1 MVEPTSFPTR
11 AGGSAVPADVAL
23 FLPTLGGGGAERVTL
38 NLARGLVERGY
49 RVDLVLGKAVG
60 AYLNGVPDGVRL
72 VALGARRLLTTP
84 WALSR
89 YLVRDRPRT
98 VLSAMNDA
106 NVVALTAAWLARYRG
121 PVVAAE
127 HNQLYSDGR
136 LTPLRRAFIA
146 AMRLTYPRAHRVVAV
161 SHGVK
166 DSLTTT
172 AHIDPRH
179 IDVIYNPVIT
189 PQLHQATQATPDH
202 PWFQGPD
209 PILLG
214 IGRLT
219 RQKNFP
225 NLLHAFAHVR
235 TQRPAKLIIL
245 GEGEDREAL
254 THLVHQLHLTN
265 HVDLP
270 GFAPNP
276 YAYLAH
282 AHLFALSSDW
292 EGLPTV
298 LIEAL
303 ATHTPVVSTDCPSG
317 PREILDHGRH
327 GELVPMND
335 PTALAQAI
343 LRTLDKPR
351 TPTDPTWL
359 DQFTLHTAT
368 THYARTL
375 GLTREASQATGRV
388 EP

>member
-1 MVEPTSFPTR
+1 M
-11 AGGSAVPADVAL
+11 
-23 FLPTLGGGGAERVTL
+23 TL
-38 NLARGLVERGY
+38 NLARGFLARDLAVDVVVRHLVGDLVDAVPEGAT
-49 RVDLVLGKAVG
+49 RVD
-60 AYLNGVPDGVRL
+60 
-72 VALGARRLLTTP
+72 LGARRWPTTVR
-84 WALSR
+84 AFAR
-89 YLVRDRPRT
+89 YLAGRRPRA
-98 VLSAMNDA
+98 V
-106 NVVALTAAWLARYRG
+106 LTALPHTNVLAVAAAGLARYRG
-121 PVVAAE
+121 RLVVAE
-127 HNQLYSDGR
+127 HNQVAPGGAPSRSERVL
-136 LTPLRRAFIA
+136 LA

-166 DSLTTT
+166 DSLATT
-172 AHIDPRH
+172 AHIDPHH

-189 PQLHQATQATPDH
+189 PQLHQATKATPDH

-209 PILLG
+209 PIILG

-254 THLVHQLHLTN
+254 THLVHQLDLT
-265 HVDLP
+265 HDVDLP

-303 ATHTPVVSTDCPSG
+303 AAHTPVVSTDCPSG

-343 LRTLDKPR
+343 LRTLDRPR
-351 TPTDPTWL
+351 TPTDPSWL
-359 DQFTLHTAT
+359 DQFTLDAAT

-375 GLTREASQATGRV
+375 GLADA
-388 EP
+388 

>member
-1 MVEPTSFPTR
+1 LGRDLAVDVVVR
-11 AGGSAVPADVAL
+11 HLVGDLVDAVPE
-23 FLPTLGGGGAERVTL
+23 GAERV
-38 NLARGLVERGY
+38 
-49 RVDLVLGKAVG
+49 DLC
-60 AYLNGVPDGVRL
+60 
-72 VALGARRLLTTP
+72 ARRWPATVR
-84 WALSR
+84 AFAR
-89 YLVRDRPRT
+89 YLADARPRS
-98 VLSAMNDA
+98 VLSALPHT
-106 NVVALTAAWLARYRG
+106 NVLAVAGATLARYRG
-121 PVVAAE
+121 RLLVAE
-127 HNQLYSDGR
+127 HNQIAPGG
-136 LTPLRRAFIA
+136 TPTRSERVLLG
-146 AMRLTYPRAHRVVAV
+146 AMRLTYPRAHRVIAV

-172 AHIDPRH
+172 AHIDPHH

-189 PQLHQATQATPDH
+189 PQLHQATKQTPDH
-202 PWFQGPD
+202 PWFAGPD
-209 PILLG
+209 PIILG

-225 NLLHAFAHVR
+225 NLLHAFAQLH

-254 THLVHQLHLTN
+254 THLVHQLHLTD

-303 ATHTPVVSTDCPSG
+303 AANTPVVSTDCPSG

-343 LRTLDKPR
+343 HRTLDKPR

-368 THYARTL
+368 THYAPAL
-375 GLTREASQATGRV
+375 GLAEG
-388 EP
+388 